1 MLETCLKRSAKIKQT
16 SRMVRDEG
24 CETMKRIDEWNE
36 TEGNAEEGINGFGI
50 TTTETQIPRDRGDDN
65 VQMNLF
71 KISE

>member
-1 MLETCLKRSAKIKQT
+1 
-16 SRMVRDEG
+16 
-24 CETMKRIDEWNE
+24 MKRLERDEWNE